1 MTQGHHFNFFLEGGK
16 AGKWRY
22 HNHSDKL
29 WAPSRK
35 KRKEKGATLEAFLN
49 YNYSYKG
56 VI

>member
-35 KRKEKGATLEAFLN
+35 KRKEKGATLEAFWN